1 MCIIARYYWNQTYK
15 DWQTCELH
23 CCWKYDTSCI
33 VSRSEWLKWWKLKL
47 HFCNYRDS
55 KVLKNSTVGYQYRI
69 PGTSFKSDPTLRVVL
84 SIKIICLKKWWQ
96 GFFLLGHSSVLAHS
110 VFSTLLRQCHRSFY
124 PISYL
129 VIILPLQPTTNW
141 WHENTT
147 KCWQRPHVRM
157 WKAFS
162 RSIKELSVECARR
175 TLSTVGCT
183 LSAVKISNL
192 WRRQFGS
199 WTYLCRRLWLQLGP
213 MSNVDALE
221 VNMWLVRSR
230 ESDGSLPDAIDAR
243 TAGAGESGLG
253 RSPGGAGP
261 GAMRNHKQIHLPL
274 SKALAC
280 VTLSAPRHGSSET
293 VILLFPPKKS
303 SLTCKHTAFVTPHTH
318 TNQFPAP
325 SSAQIPLA
333 YPRSRGGA
341 SDNPWWSL
349 FWLQLNFRR
358 MRSVGRSGSDL
369 ATNKLE
375 RHILK
380 EGHRKW
386 RTNLRKIEKIS
397 RNVVVRVCSNT
408 FWFRDGTCL
417 FLNTENIHWTWK
429 LHWPFP
435 PFYTVWTSYV
445 KMRQE
450 QREHRSPG
458 LYRLWDL
465 IIPEFDP
472 VFYLLPLRPRLL
484 ATRAVKK
491 KGGGEQRSTRGYDEC
506 SRWKWGGI

>member
-243 TAGAGESGLG
+243 TAGGGWEWVRVEPGRGRAGCNAKSQADTS
-253 RSPGGAGP
+253 SPVEGAGLCYLISTAPRVLWNSDPSLSPKKVFFNMQTHCLCHATHTHKSIPRPLKRPNTP
-261 GAMRNHKQIHLPL
+261 GL
-274 SKALAC
+274 SKKQ
-280 VTLSAPRHGSSET
+280 RGSLRQPVMEP
-293 VILLFPPKKS
+293 LLIATEFS
-303 SLTCKHTAFVTPHTH
+303 SYAFC
-318 TNQFPAP
+318 
-325 SSAQIPLA
+325 
-333 YPRSRGGA
+333 
-341 SDNPWWSL
+341 WSL
-349 FWLQLNFRR
+349 WI
-358 MRSVGRSGSDL
+358 RSGNEQ
-369 ATNKLE
+369 AWKTHFK
-375 RHILK
+375 
-380 EGHRKW
+380 G
-386 RTNLRKIEKIS
+386 RTQ
-397 RNVVVRVCSNT
+397 
-408 FWFRDGTCL
+408 
-417 FLNTENIHWTWK
+417 
-429 LHWPFP
+429 
-435 PFYTVWTSYV
+435 
-445 KMRQE
+445 KMKDKSE
-450 QREHRSPG
+450 EDRE
-458 LYRLWDL
+458 D
-465 IIPEFDP
+465 
-472 VFYLLPLRPRLL
+472 
-484 ATRAVKK
+484 
-491 KGGGEQRSTRGYDEC
+491 
-506 SRWKWGGI
+506 